1 MDINMKINNIY
12 NYIWITDIY
21 NPNIKE
27 INENLIQ
34 ALNGIRYKV
43 INSNKTNL
51 YQSIMEIQFIVEEIE
66 GPEMEYGNIKLPI
79 KKTWKEIIRNIGKI
93 MYEPITIGIKLEE
106 LNSEIIEGLKT
117 IIKKIVELKTNIKV
131 VDINVFNY
139 FDNIIIFNPKT
150 TNNNDIYIN
159 PIIINDIITLCDLY
173 KNIGYQILTDDPL
186 INILINELSE
196 NGIRLEIDDIK
207 TINGIMLIK
216 IGKKYNEYK
225 DEINE
230 MIKNKRMNGYFTIP
244 ETLYNIPIYNDNY
257 EIYLEIAKMMD
268 MKIYSKYDHNTIGKF
283 DIPLILQTD
292 IDFKERPEN
301 WLIESSNYIKNDHL
315 PRFII
320 TGWWQYESPSDI
332 LKAKI
337 YYASLLTY
345 SKLIEYNPLLE
356 IAIEY
361 VKILD
366 DYSIEIPISSK
377 DDIIKFNEL
386 LMYEMENL
394 EQWTSDISDSLNQA
408 FIKRWYYSSQLY
420 QNSNFNIMILYV
432 NDINI
437 LIINSNN
444 NQLFNKQN
452 SYEIYESELLK
463 QLKSIYPELNSIQEY
478 LDIKNDEWGIR
489 GLYDIDFF
497 NGLLFNKPKRYYITP
512 TIGSITIINND
523 CSSLQTLFYDK
534 LFYNDCD
541 IDNNI
546 SSVNI
551 LLDDGTLILLFELLN
566 VNDIDLYPIVD
577 NLWKNGWFLNIWAT
591 CFMYKF
597 NSISILITSN
607 QNLLSSNSI
616 SYYSQTILFILKQI
630 SDKL

>member
-1 MDINMKINNIY
+1 MKINNIY

-292 IDFKERPEN
+292 IDFKERP
-301 WLIESSNYIKNDHL
+301 
-315 PRFII
+315 
-320 TGWWQYESPSDI
+320 
-332 LKAKI
+332 
-337 YYASLLTY
+337 
-345 SKLIEYNPLLE
+345 
-356 IAIEY
+356 
-361 VKILD
+361 
-366 DYSIEIPISSK
+366 DY
-377 DDIIKFNEL
+377 DLF
-386 LMYEMENL
+386 
-394 EQWTSDISDSLNQA
+394 
-408 FIKRWYYSSQLY
+408 
-420 QNSNFNIMILYV
+420 
-432 NDINI
+432 INI
-437 LIINSNN
+437 
-444 NQLFNKQN
+444 
-452 SYEIYESELLK
+452 E
-463 QLKSIYPELNSIQEY
+463 
-478 LDIKNDEWGIR
+478 
-489 GLYDIDFF
+489 
-497 NGLLFNKPKRYYITP
+497 
-512 TIGSITIINND
+512 
-523 CSSLQTLFYDK
+523 
-534 LFYNDCD
+534 
-541 IDNNI
+541 
-546 SSVNI
+546 
-551 LLDDGTLILLFELLN
+551 
-566 VNDIDLYPIVD
+566 
-577 NLWKNGWFLNIWAT
+577 
-591 CFMYKF
+591 
-597 NSISILITSN
+597 
-607 QNLLSSNSI
+607 
-616 SYYSQTILFILKQI
+616 
-630 SDKL
+630 